1 VNTTT
6 QRARSSTGDY
16 VLGASEDERA
26 RLLAQGALHAPQARE
41 LFDRIGVGPG
51 WRVLDVG
58 CGPLGVLD
66 LLAERVGP
74 TGSVLG
80 LDQDE
85 RMLRMAVASLAERG
99 LGDVALVQAPAA
111 HTGQQPEAFDLCHAR
126 LVLVNVPDPAQVVAE
141 MVRVTRPGG
150 WVAVQEVDWVSWTCE
165 PDHPAWDRLV
175 AAAQRVWQRAG
186 MDVHIG
192 RRLEGMLRAAGLVD
206 VDARGHQKISR
217 PGDLNQT
224 LLPRFARICRERVLD
239 TGELTAAEFDALLTE
254 LDEHLA
260 RPDTT
265 VLDALVVQAWGR
277 KPE

>member
-1 VNTTT
+1 MNTTK
-6 QRARSSTGDY
+6 QHARSSTGDY
-16 VLGASEDERA
+16 VLGASDDERA

-41 LFDRIGVGPG
+41 LFDRIGVGAG
-51 WRVLDVG
+51 WRAIDVG

-66 LLAERVGP
+66 LLVERVGP

-85 RMLRMAVASLAERG
+85 RMLKMAVESLAERG
-99 LGDVALVQAPAA
+99 LGDVALVHAPAA

-126 LVLVNVPDPAQVVAE
+126 LVLVNVADPAEVVAE

-165 PDHPAWDRLV
+165 PGHPAWDRLV

-192 RRLEGMLRAAGLVD
+192 RRLGDMLRVGGLVD
-206 VDARGHQKISR
+206 VDARAHQKISR